1 MAEPDYKKDMGAFL
15 SMANYPLVKYTD
27 MTTETRDSAVDI
39 CITAVEKFPSDLEKC
54 TQVIKDAM
62 DKKFGFPWHVI
73 VGKYFS
79 YEVTSEARHV
89 LDLMVGGTTGVLLW
103 KL

>member
-39 CITAVEKFPSDLEKC
+39 CVTAVEKFPTDLEKC
-54 TQVIKDAM
+54 TQVRGR
-62 DKKFGFPWHVI
+62 DKQLSGCACPAPLA
-73 VGKYFS
+73 S
-79 YEVTSEARHV
+79 AQ
-89 LDLMVGGTTGVLLW
+89 
-103 KL
+103 